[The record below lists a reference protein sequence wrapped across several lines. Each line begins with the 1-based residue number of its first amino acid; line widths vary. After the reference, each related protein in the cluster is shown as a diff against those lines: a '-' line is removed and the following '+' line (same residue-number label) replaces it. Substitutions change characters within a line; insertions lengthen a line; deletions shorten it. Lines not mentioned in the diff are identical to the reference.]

1 MGSSR
6 KPSPYLKGTVYGK
19 CDPTEVVMMRGRK
32 QKNFDII
39 FDNID

>member
-1 MGSSR
+1 MASVIRPG
-6 KPSPYLKGTVYGK
+6 
-19 CDPTEVVMMRGRK
+19 VVMMRGRK